1 MKILALVLARGG
13 SKRLLHKNLRKIGGK
28 TLVELAIAS
37 GQNLKEIVD
46 ILVST
51 DDEKISRISK
61 KAGALVPWLRSKKLS
76 KDNTSSAKS
85 AIDALEWYQ
94 KFMGRVDG
102 LLLLQPTSPFRKKS
116 TIQRAIRLLKKNPNR
131 QIVSIFYTKK
141 KFFKKK
147 LINGV
152 IFLTPVKQFKK
163 YKTFYHNSFLPLLM
177 KSKKESI
184 NIDTMEDLMRARN
197 YYNKNLLD

>member
-1 MKILALVLARGG
+1 M
-13 SKRLLHKNLRKIGGK
+13 
-28 TLVELAIAS
+28 
-37 GQNLKEIVD
+37 
-46 ILVST
+46 
-51 DDEKISRISK
+51 
-61 KAGALVPWLRSKKLS
+61 
-76 KDNTSSAKS
+76 
-85 AIDALEWYQ
+85 
-94 KFMGRVDG
+94 
-102 LLLLQPTSPFRKKS
+102 RKKS

-141 KFFKKK
+141 NFLKKK

-152 IFLTPVKQFKK
+152 IYLTPVKQLKK

-184 NIDTMEDLMRARN
+184 DIDTMKDLMRARN